1 PIRIERM
8 LRIYFLQQWFNMSDP
23 QAEDSLYDSAAMR
36 NFVGI
41 DLGNEAVPDETTSCK
56 FRHLIENNG
65 LSKMMLTAVNDHLKS
80 KGIKIGTGTIMDATL
95 ISAPSSTKNAK
106 GERDPEMHQTRKG
119 NQWYF
124 GMKGHIG
131 VDSKEKVIHS
141 TEVTAANVHD
151 SQMVSSLLHGAET
164 KVWGDTAYQGQKE
177 AIRAA
182 APAAQD
188 MTQRRGSRGHPLS
201 AEERA
206 KNATK
211 SRVRAKGKHPLL
223 IIKRIFGFTH
233 VRYRGLMKNGTRFEV
248 LCALAN
254 LYMKRRVLMRYCH
267 A

>member
-1 PIRIERM
+1 MQQRSFSSLGFDRPHKQIQRERFLAEMEIVDPWAALSALIEPHYPSGERGRPPIGIERM

-23 QAEDSLYDSAAMR
+23 QTEDSFYDSAAMR
-36 NFVGI
+36 NVAGI
-41 DLGNEAVPDETTSCK
+41 DHGNEAAPDETTICK

-65 LSKMMLTAVNDHLKS
+65 LSKMMLTA
-80 KGIKIGTGTIMDATL
+80 
-95 ISAPSSTKNAK
+95 
-106 GERDPEMHQTRKG
+106 
-119 NQWYF
+119 
-124 GMKGHIG
+124 
-131 VDSKEKVIHS
+131 
-141 TEVTAANVHD
+141 ANVHD
-151 SQMVSSLLHGAET
+151 SQMVPSLLHGAET
-164 KVWGDTAYQGQKE
+164 KVWGDTAYQGQTE
-177 AIRAA
+177 AIWAA

-211 SRVRAKGKHPLL
+211 SRVRAKGEHPLL

-233 VRYRGLMKNGTRFEV
+233 VRYRGLAKNGTRFEV

-254 LYMKRRVLMRYCH
+254 LYTKRRVLMRYCH

>member
-1 PIRIERM
+1 M
-8 LRIYFLQQWFNMSDP
+8 TLR
-23 QAEDSLYDSAAMR
+23 
-36 NFVGI
+36 
-41 DLGNEAVPDETTSCK
+41 K
-56 FRHLIENNG
+56 
-65 LSKMMLTAVNDHLKS
+65 
-80 KGIKIGTGTIMDATL
+80 
-95 ISAPSSTKNAK
+95 
-106 GERDPEMHQTRKG
+106 
-119 NQWYF
+119 
-124 GMKGHIG
+124 
-131 VDSKEKVIHS
+131 KVIHS

-188 MTQRRGSRGHPLS
+188 MTHRRGSRGHPLS

-211 SRVRAKGKHPLL
+211 SRVRARGAHPLL

-233 VRYRGLMKNGTRFEV
+233 VRYRGLAKNGTRFEL

-254 LYMKRRVLMRYCH
+254 LYIKRRVLMRYCR

>member
-1 PIRIERM
+1 
-8 LRIYFLQQWFNMSDP
+8 
-23 QAEDSLYDSAAMR
+23 
-36 NFVGI
+36 
-41 DLGNEAVPDETTSCK
+41 
-56 FRHLIENNG
+56 
-65 LSKMMLTAVNDHLKS
+65 MMLTAVNDHLKS

-95 ISAPSSTKNAK
+95 ISAPSSTKNEK
-106 GERDPEMHQTRKG
+106 GEGDPEMHQTRKG

-164 KVWGDTAYQGQKE
+164 KVWGDTAY
-177 AIRAA
+177 
-182 APAAQD
+182 
-188 MTQRRGSRGHPLS
+188 RGL
-201 AEERA
+201 A
-206 KNATK
+206 KN
-211 SRVRAKGKHPLL
+211 R
-223 IIKRIFGFTH
+223 
-233 VRYRGLMKNGTRFEV
+233 TRFEV

>member
-1 PIRIERM
+1 
-8 LRIYFLQQWFNMSDP
+8 
-23 QAEDSLYDSAAMR
+23 
-36 NFVGI
+36 
-41 DLGNEAVPDETTSCK
+41 
-56 FRHLIENNG
+56 
-65 LSKMMLTAVNDHLKS
+65 
-80 KGIKIGTGTIMDATL
+80 MDATL
-95 ISAPSSTKNAK
+95 ISAPSSTKNEK

-141 TEVTAANVHD
+141 ADVTAANVHD
-151 SQMVSSLLHGAET
+151 SQMVPSLLHGAET
-164 KVWGDTAYQGQKE
+164 KVWGDTAYQGQTE

-188 MTQRRGSRGHPLS
+188 MTQRRGSRAHPLS

-211 SRVRAKGKHPLL
+211 SRVRAKGEHPLL

-233 VRYRGLMKNGTRFEV
+233 VRYRGLAKNGTRFEV

-254 LYMKRRVLMRYCH
+254 LYTKRRVLMRYCH